1 MGKFIFFI
9 LILYFFSGC
18 SAHRKTAREWHA
30 ETEEIVTANTT
41 ESSVEQAARLWVE
54 EAMKDL
60 EVETEVYTIVETY
73 REDGTLLNREEKTER
88 AAKRAR
94 ERTKA
99 TEVDSCTTQTERTQ
113 DTHEERHTEE
123 HGREH
128 TEAGAE
134 VKPLPSV
141 WPFILFT
148 MAGGVFVWVLKRHND
163 R

>member
-1 MGKFIFFI
+1 MGKYIYFI
-9 LILYFFSGC
+9 LILFYFSGC
-18 SAHRKTAREWHA
+18 SVHRKTAREWHA
-30 ETEEIVTANTT
+30 ETDEIVTATTT

-60 EVETEVYTIVETY
+60 EVETEVYTIIETY

-99 TEVDSCTTQTERTQ
+99 TEIDSCTTRTKRTQ

-123 HGREH
+123 HGQEH

-141 WPFILFT
+141 WWVFLFII
-148 MAGGVFVWVLKRHND
+148 AGGGYAWILKHNND